1 MADTQRA
8 AEGSA
13 EGAAEGAAPPV
24 TPPVTQPATQTVPI
38 SKMLHGVDVSS
49 AQGGPATW
57 RSTAGKITWAG
68 VKLTEFQPGGVR
80 YVNPDAGADWAYLR
94 QQKLGRIAYMF
105 AHPSVGPQDS
115 VNFFISELRGLGL
128 LDTDGVMLDLEQ
140 TDGLGPAAVSAWAVR
155 VMANLKESL
164 HRTPIL
170 YTYLDFGFGGNT
182 AGLGK
187 YPLWIS
193 DPSSPAGKPQVPPP
207 WAGWAIHQYVAS
219 GEIDRNLA
227 NFATVKAMQ
236 EAFGAAPPP
245 PGPKKGNLGGAITGG
260 VTAVRW
266 NDGSIVVAGIDGLG
280 HVAVR
285 RFDGGTGEWGVWWN
299 PTGTTKAVGQPGLV
313 SWGAG
318 NGQLFFATDSGDVM
332 ELATE
337 NAGKTWQ

>member
-1 MADTQRA
+1 MADAQP
-8 AEGSA
+8 
-13 EGAAEGAAPPV
+13 APEPSKQ
-24 TPPVTQPATQTVPI
+24 PATQPATGTVPI

-49 AQGGPATW
+49 AQGAPSSW
-57 RSTAGKITWAG
+57 RAIGGKISWAG

-80 YVNPDAGADWAYLR
+80 YVNPDAAADWAYLR
-94 QQKLGRIAYMF
+94 QQKLGRIAYLF

-115 VNFFISELRGLGL
+115 VNFFLSELNGLGL
-128 LDTDGVMLDLEQ
+128 LDTDGIMLDLEQ
-140 TDGLGPAAVSAWAVR
+140 TDGLGPGAVSAWAVK
-155 VMANLKESL
+155 VMANLEESL
-164 HRTPIL
+164 HRKPIL
-170 YTYLDFGFGGNT
+170 YTYLDFAFGGNT

-193 DPSSPAGKPQVPPP
+193 DPSSPAGRPQVPSP
-207 WAGWAIHQYVAS
+207 WTTWAIHQYVAS
-219 GEIDRNLA
+219 GDIDRDLA

-245 PGPKKGNLGGAITGG
+245 PSPKTGNLGGAIIGG

-266 NDGSIVVAGIDGLG
+266 GDGSMVVAGIDGLG

-285 RFDGGTGEWGVWWN
+285 RFDGTTGEWGVWWN
-299 PTGTTKAVGQPGLV
+299 PAGTTKAVGQPGLV

-318 NGQLFFATDSGDVM
+318 NGQLFFATESGAVT

-337 NAGKTWQ
+337 DAGKTWR